1 MTRMEEVKYLRT
13 EPNGRHYNCAQ
24 SLLVPFAEQV
34 GLDKEQADK
43 LGSFFGSGM
52 LHGSACGALS
62 ATQMILGM
70 AGYDS
75 QQARQIIHDF
85 RQRHQATDCTTLLTL
100 AKEQGIPARTTATR
114 WSLRWLSFWRRFL
127 PPRASNPRKTPKREA
142 PPDFPF

>member
-70 AGYDS
+70 AGYDR
-75 QQARQIIHDF
+75 QQARQIIHHF
-85 RQRHQATDCTTLLTL
+85 RQRHQAT
-100 AKEQGIPARTTATR
+100 ARTTATR

>member
-13 EPNGRHYNCAQ
+13 EPDGRHYNCAQ

-100 AKEQGIPARTTATR
+100 AKEQGIPRKDHCDALVFEMAE
-114 WSLRWLSFWRRFL
+114 LLEEIF
-127 PPRASNPRKTPKREA
+127 ASKGE
-142 PPDFPF
+142 

>member
-13 EPNGRHYNCAQ
+13 EPDGRHYNCAQ
-24 SLLVPFAEQV
+24 SLLVPFASAV

-62 ATQMILGM
+62 ATLMLLGM
-70 AGYDS
+70 AGMTAS
-75 QQARQIIHDF
+75 RPAKSSTISAS
-85 RQRHQATDCTTLLTL
+85 ATRLPAAPRCLLWL
-100 AKEQGIPARTTATR
+100 RSRAFPARITATP

-142 PPDFPF
+142 PPGFPF

>member
-1 MTRMEEVKYLRT
+1 MTRLEEVQYLRT

-24 SLLVPFAEQV
+24 SLLVPFGPQF

-62 ATQMILGM
+62 ATLMLLGL

-75 QQARQIIHDF
+75 QTARQIIQDF
-85 RQRHQATDCTTLLTL
+85 RQRHQDTHCTALLTL
-100 AKEQGIPARTTATR
+100 AKEQGV
-114 WSLRWLSFWRRFL
+114 
-127 PPRASNPRKTPKREA
+127 PRKEHCDGLVLEMARLLEEMLAKKGE
-142 PPDFPF
+142 

>member
-100 AKEQGIPARTTATR
+100 AK
-114 WSLRWLSFWRRFL
+114 
-127 PPRASNPRKTPKREA
+127 
-142 PPDFPF
+142 

>member
-13 EPNGRHYNCAQ
+13 EPDGHHYNCAQ
-24 SLLVPFAEQV
+24 SLLVPFASAV

-62 ATQMILGM
+62 ATLMLLGM

-85 RQRHQATDCTTLLTL
+85 RQRHQATDCTALLTL
-100 AKEQGIPARTTATR
+100 AKEQGV
-114 WSLRWLSFWRRFL
+114 
-127 PPRASNPRKTPKREA
+127 PRKDHCDALVLEMAQLLDEMLPA
-142 PPDFPF
+142 QPM

>member
-62 ATQMILGM
+62 ATQMILGWL
-70 AGYDS
+70 
-75 QQARQIIHDF
+75 
-85 RQRHQATDCTTLLTL
+85 ATTVSR
-100 AKEQGIPARTTATR
+100 PARSSTISASATR
-114 WSLRWLSFWRRFL
+114 
-127 PPRASNPRKTPKREA
+127 PPTA
-142 PPDFPF
+142 PPF

>member
-24 SLLVPFAEQV
+24 SLLVPFASEV

-52 LHGSACGALS
+52 LHGSTCGALS
-62 ATQMILGM
+62 ATLMILGL

-75 QQARQIIHDF
+75 KQASQMIRDF
-85 RQRHQATDCTTLLTL
+85 RQRHQATDCATLLSL
-100 AKEQGIPARTTATR
+100 AKEQGVARKNHCDA
-114 WSLRWLSFWRRFL
+114 LVVEMAQLLEEQF
-127 PPRASNPRKTPKREA
+127 AAKGQ
-142 PPDFPF
+142 

>member
-1 MTRMEEVKYLRT
+1 MTRMEEVQYLRT

-24 SLLVPFAEQV
+24 SLLIPFASEV
-34 GLDKEQADK
+34 GLNKAQADK

-62 ATQMILGM
+62 STLMILGL

-75 QQARQIIHDF
+75 KQARQIIQDF

-100 AKEQGIPARTTATR
+100 AQEQGV
-114 WSLRWLSFWRRFL
+114 
-127 PPRASNPRKTPKREA
+127 PRKDHCDGLVLEMAQLLEELFASKDE
-142 PPDFPF
+142 

>member
-1 MTRMEEVKYLRT
+1 MTRLEEVQYLRT

-24 SLLVPFAEQV
+24 SLLVPFGPQF

-62 ATQMILGM
+62 ATLMLLGL

-75 QQARQIIHDF
+75 QTARQIIQDF
-85 RQRHQATDCTTLLTL
+85 RQRHQDTHCTALLTL
-100 AKEQGIPARTTATR
+100 
-114 WSLRWLSFWRRFL
+114 WRRYW
-127 PPRASNPRKTPKREA
+127 PRKANNPGNAKTGSPA
-142 PPDFPF
+142 GLPVLTVL

>member
-1 MTRMEEVKYLRT
+1 MTRLEEVQYLRT

-24 SLLVPFAEQV
+24 SLLVPFASAV

-62 ATQMILGM
+62 ATLMLLGM

-85 RQRHQATDCTTLLTL
+85 RQRHQATDCTALLTL
-100 AKEQGIPARTTATR
+100 AKEQGIPRKDHCDALVLEMAQ
-114 WSLRWLSFWRRFL
+114 LLDEML
-127 PPRASNPRKTPKREA
+127 PAQPM
-142 PPDFPF
+142 

>member
-1 MTRMEEVKYLRT
+1 MTRMEEVKHLRT

-62 ATQMILGM
+62 ATLMLLGM

-75 QQARQIIHDF
+75 RPARSSTISVS
-85 RQRHQATDCTTLLTL
+85 ATRLPTAPRCLLWL
-100 AKEQGIPARTTATR
+100 RNRAFPARTTATR
-114 WSLRWLSFWRRFL
+114 WSLRWLSCWRRFL

-142 PPDFPF
+142 PPGFPF

>member
-13 EPNGRHYNCAQ
+13 EPDGRHYNCAQ
-24 SLLVPFAEQV
+24 SLLVPFASAV

-62 ATQMILGM
+62 ATLMLLGM

-75 QQARQIIHDF
+75 QHF
-85 RQRHQATDCTTLLTL
+85 RQRHQATDCTALLTL
-100 AKEQGIPARTTATR
+100 AKEQGV
-114 WSLRWLSFWRRFL
+114 
-127 PPRASNPRKTPKREA
+127 PRKDHCDALVFEMAELLEEIFASKGE
-142 PPDFPF
+142 

>member
-52 LHGSACGALS
+52 LS

-100 AKEQGIPARTTATR
+100 AKEQGIPRKDHCDALVFEMAE
-114 WSLRWLSFWRRFL
+114 LLEEIF
-127 PPRASNPRKTPKREA
+127 ASKGE
-142 PPDFPF
+142 